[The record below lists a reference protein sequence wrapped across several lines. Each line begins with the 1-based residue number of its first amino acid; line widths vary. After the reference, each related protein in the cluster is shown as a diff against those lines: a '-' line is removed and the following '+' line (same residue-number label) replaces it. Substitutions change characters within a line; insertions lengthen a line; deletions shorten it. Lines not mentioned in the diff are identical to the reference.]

1 MSNISDTGEENSGLF
16 NILEKLHAIRSCSI
30 QIPKAFVTEFSL
42 KEVASGTPLSFSAW
56 YD

>member
-1 MSNISDTGEENSGLF
+1 MSNISDTGEGNSGLF